1 MPVCTIFVCFLLVQI
16 VTIHELR
23 IFQRVSLN
31 FRNSKFVE
39 HSVYT
44 MVLNEVTIYTN
55 VCNHNKV
62 DLIFYNVKMERC
74 VSPSSGLYTF
84 VKKAPT
90 QVILNEK
97 YYESFLFC
105 FMEKDI

>member
-1 MPVCTIFVCFLLVQI
+1 
-16 VTIHELR
+16 
-23 IFQRVSLN
+23 
-31 FRNSKFVE
+31 
-39 HSVYT
+39 

-55 VCNHNKV
+55 VCNHNKLE
-62 DLIFYNVKMERC
+62 LIFYNGKMERC

-84 VKKAPT
+84 VKKACTT

-97 YYESFLFC
+97 YYESLLFC